1 MLYRVEPEI
10 FARCPQFFRGV
21 VVARGIDNS
30 RLDPTAAHLL
40 GEQVARIRAEGPAA
54 VAHPRL
60 AAWRQVYRDFGDDP
74 MKHPPSVAFLV
85 ERISAGRPVKS
96 ISPVVDLFNWISL
109 KHLMPSGGDRV
120 DEIAGDLTLGLAQ
133 GTELFSSLGKSGR
146 LERPRPGEVI
156 YVNRRSNRVL
166 CRRWNWRNAA
176 FSKITGDTRSLVLNI
191 DGLTTVV
198 APAELIAATE
208 ELALAVLRSCQGVV
222 STHYLDRE
230 RPEAEIL
237 MLAA

>member
-1 MLYRVEPEI
+1 MIYRVEPEI
-10 FARCPQFFRGV
+10 FARFPHFIRGL

-30 RLDPTAAHLL
+30 RLDPEAAALL
-40 GEQVARIRAEGPAA
+40 DEQVGRLRAEGPAA
-54 VAHPRL
+54 AAHPRL
-60 AAWRQVYRDFGDDP
+60 AAWRQVYRDSGDDP
-74 MKHPPSVAFLV
+74 KKHPPSVAFLV
-85 ERISAGRPVKS
+85 ERISAGRPIKS

-109 KHLMPSGGDRV
+109 KHLVPCGGDRV
-120 DEIAGDLTLGLAQ
+120 DEITGDLTLGLAQ
-133 GTELFSSLGKSGR
+133 GTELFSSLAKPDR

-156 YVNRRSNRVL
+156 YVNRRSNQVL
-166 CRRWNWRNAA
+166 CRRWNWRNAD
-176 FSKITGDTRSLVLNI
+176 FSKITGETRSLVLNL

-198 APAELIAATE
+198 EPAELIAATE
-208 ELALAVLRSCQGVV
+208 ALALAVLRSCQGVV